1 MGFFR
6 ILIASI
12 ILVALTVFIVINKN
26 IKNGI
31 SIILNFKISKKV
43 KIKDIGVILS
53 IIFIFFFSIHLLEEA
68 KKSMNYFKIGSS
80 NELMEYDEKIEI
92 ANRQLFEYNKIMEG
106 TKTDINKCKEPYI
119 PNGFNYKDGEWDTG
133 FVIEDE
139 NKNQFVWVPC
149 TNIENNDIPLL
160 SREVFTSYS
169 INYSSCYEEDDIGE
183 FLNSSLQNGGFY
195 ISRYEIG
202 NENGSPV
209 SKENCNVWTNVTYLE
224 AKELSEKM
232 YSNINSKL
240 MNGYSYDTA
249 IKFISD
255 SIVKEDIPET
265 VKKTGNKSY
274 KNIYDLVDNLR

>member
-1 MGFFR
+1 MKLLS

-12 ILVALTVFIVINKN
+12 ILVALTVFIVINKD

-31 SIILNFKISKKV
+31 SIILNFGISKV
-43 KIKDIGVILS
+43 KIKDIGAILS
-53 IIFIFFFSIHLLEEA
+53 IILIFFFSVQLLKET
-68 KKSMNYFKIGSS
+68 KKSMNYFKTGNS

-92 ANRQLFEYNKIMEG
+92 ANNQLFEYNKIMEE
-106 TKTDINKCKEPYI
+106 TETDINKCREPYI
-119 PNGFNYKDGEWDTG
+119 PEGFNYREGEWNTG

-160 SREVFTSYS
+160 SREVFESEST
-169 INYSSCYEEDDIGE
+169 NYSSCYEEDDIGE

-209 SKENCNVWTNVTYLE
+209 SKENCDVWTNVTYLE
-224 AKELSEKM
+224 AKDLSEKM

-249 IKFISD
+249 VKFIND
-255 SIVKEDIPET
+255 SIIKKDIPKT